1 MILFS
6 IDRSY
11 MIRNKIIWLDSR
23 QMACELSPTY
33 VNDFE
38 QLAVGVKDEDF
49 ILASCGQQ
57 NVILHHQSYRSTV
70 AGLRVIEVLKD
81 GPLLEKIGQLAER

>member
-1 MILFS
+1 
-6 IDRSY
+6 

-23 QMACELSPTY
+23 QKARDLSATY

-38 QLAVGVKDEDF
+38 QLAVGVEDEDL

-57 NVILHHQSYRSTV
+57 NVILHHQRYRSTV
-70 AGLRVIEVLKD
+70 AGLRVIEVLED
-81 GPLLEKIGQLAER
+81 GPLLEKIGQLAES